1 MPIDP
6 VCGMYVSNGTDLYID
21 KEGTRYY
28 FCSQNCLDKFNEPE
42 KEEKSLKLKLIVAW
56 SFSVPTLLINYLLAF
71 SSKNYILFIL
81 VLPVQFYSGMN
92 FYKGAFQA
100 IKNKS
105 GNMDLLITLGTL
117 TAFIF
122 SAVITLDS
130 SIFPV
135 KYTYFDASAFIITL
149 ILTGNYIESLTKKR
163 ANSAANKLL
172 ELLPNT
178 VHIYNGQNIVDVSI
192 DKIKEHDNILIR
204 PGEVIPV
211 DGVIVDG
218 KSEIDESMITGEQ
231 MPVVKAMNDRVISG
245 TKNINGDLKVDVSA
259 TGVNSTVNKIYSM
272 IQMASMGRAK
282 IQKIADIFSSHF
294 VPLVLIIALSSS
306 LFWYFYLMSLNNPLF
321 TIVAILVFVSVVVIA
336 CPCAIGLAAPI
347 TLLISSNESSENG
360 ILIKNSSSMDR
371 LSKINMVIFDKTGT
385 LTDNNPEI
393 TSFTTDYDKNYIHSL
408 LYSMEIK
415 SNHPIA
421 KAIINYTSQFKH
433 EIYGIRDFKE
443 IPGHGVT
450 GYYGDQYIEI
460 GKDNNSLVLKI
471 NSKTHA
477 TMKISY
483 NLREDAKND
492 VDLLIKNG
500 IKAVIVTGD
509 SLENTKKVADYL
521 NISDY
526 HYGIKPDEKASI
538 VRNYQENGDY
548 VMFVGDGI
556 NDTIAMETADVGV
569 AMASGSDI
577 AKESGDIILLNNHLN
592 NIYNMKV
599 IGNYTIRKVKQNIG
613 WAIGYNS
620 ALIPVAAGI
629 LVPLLGLG
637 IYYLLPIFAAFAM
650 GMSSST
656 VVLNSLRIKKHIKRA
671 IIT

>member
-1 MPIDP
+1 
-6 VCGMYVSNGTDLYID
+6 MYVSNSSDLYID

-28 FCSQNCLDKFNEPE
+28 FCSQNCFDKFNEPE
-42 KEEKSLKLKLIVAW
+42 KEEKSLKLKLIIAW
-56 SFSVPTLLINYLLAF
+56 SFSVPILLINYLPAF
-71 SSKNYILFIL
+71 SLKNYISFIL
-81 VLPVQFYSGMN
+81 VLPVQFYSGLN
-92 FYKGAFQA
+92 FYKGAYQA
-100 IKNKS
+100 IKNRS

-122 SAVITLDS
+122 SAVITFDS

-135 KYTYFDASAFIITL
+135 NYTYFDASAFIITL
-149 ILTGNYIESLTKKR
+149 ILTGNYIENLTKKR

-172 ELLPNT
+172 ELLPDT
-178 VHIYNGQNIVDVSI
+178 VHIYTGQNIVDEPI
-192 DKIKEHDNILIR
+192 DKIREHDNILIR

-231 MPVVKAMNDRVISG
+231 IPVVKTMNDKVISG
-245 TKNINGDLKVDVSA
+245 TKNINGDLKVDVSG

-282 IQKIADIFSSHF
+282 IQKIADIFSSYF
-294 VPLVLIIALSSS
+294 VPAVLIIALSSS
-306 LFWYFYLMSLNNPLF
+306 VFWYFYLMSLGDPMF

-371 LSKINMVIFDKTGT
+371 LSKINRVIFDKTGT

-393 TSFTTDYDKNYIHSL
+393 TGFTTNYDKIYIYSL

-433 EIYGIRDFKE
+433 EIYDIKDFKE
-443 IPGHGVT
+443 IPGYGVT
-450 GYYGDQYIEI
+450 GYYGGQYIEI
-460 GKDNNSLVLKI
+460 GKDDNSLVLKI
-471 NSKTHA
+471 NSKIYA

-483 NLREDAKND
+483 NLRENAKND
-492 VDLLIKNG
+492 IGLLIKNG
-500 IKAVIVTGD
+500 IKTAIVTGD

-599 IGNYTIRKVKQNIG
+599 IGSYTIGKVKQNIG

-629 LVPLLGLG
+629 LVPILGLG
-637 IYYLLPIFAAFAM
+637 IYYMLPIFAALAM

-656 VVLNSLRIKKHIKRA
+656 VVLNSLRIKKHIKRT
-671 IIT
+671 IITQ